1 MNAKIHKPQVVYGSG
16 NRRGFHIFIISAC
29 SRNVKYILTENVP
42 ADFVFSP
49 GLFVIRACAARLHP
63 KGTSSRFA
71 LRAPRRFA
79 PRNDNLGD
87 CFRFNA
93 ALFGSAVQRRARLSL
108 PLQRSVDALC
118 RFPIFAPSP
127 SKSFRPCPL
136 ILHIVPPI
144 RHPAAGHRNSCKSAK
159 KRENFTQIFVDKNRI
174 W

>member
-49 GLFVIRACAARLHP
+49 GLFVIRACAARL
-63 KGTSSRFA
+63 
-71 LRAPRRFA
+71 PRRFA

-108 PLQRSVDALC
+108 PLQRPVDALC
-118 RFPIFAPSP
+118 SVPIFAPSP
-127 SKSFRPCPL
+127 SKSSLPCPL

-159 KRENFTQIFVDKNRI
+159 KRKNFTQIFVDKNRI